1 MGLSDFR
8 TNFVTALII
17 IFLDTINTS
26 SPLPRKLSSIL
37 KILKDIIMF
46 LFIHITMCMLYKF
59 TCKEYSEQS
68 LTEQQYR
75 KQTIIS

>member
-59 TCKEYSEQS
+59 KEYSEQS